1 MFNGALNTPLEVTQF
16 LPLLAVNKL
25 IKYPTQ
31 KETVQPI
38 RVSHR
43 YEIENTLAMDE
54 LCKKAVEMRVIRVI
68 TQMLHFHIIY
78 TYTHTYTYIYIYT
91 LYIYIYMYVYIC
103 IYIINIIYIYNICII
118 HICIYNATAKR

>member
-78 TYTHTYTYIYIYT
+78 TYTHTYTYIYIYIYIIYIYIH
-91 LYIYIYMYVYIC
+91 YIYIYIYVC
-103 IYIINIIYIYNICII
+103 IYMYIYNKYN
-118 HICIYNATAKR
+118 IYI

>member
-31 KETVQPI
+31 KETVKPI

-78 TYTHTYTYIYIYT
+78 TYTHTYTYIYIY
-91 LYIYIYMYVYIC
+91 
-103 IYIINIIYIYNICII
+103 IYIINIIYIYNIFII

>member
-43 YEIENTLAMDE
+43 CEIENTLAMDE

-78 TYTHTYTYIYIYT
+78 TYTHTYTYIYIYIYII
-91 LYIYIYMYVYIC
+91 YIYIYIYVC
-103 IYIINIIYIYNICII
+103 IYMYIYNKYN
-118 HICIYNATAKR
+118 IYI

>member
-1 MFNGALNTPLEVTQF
+1 MFNGALNTPLGVTQF

-54 LCKKAVEMRVIRVI
+54 LCKKAIEMRVIRVI
-68 TQMLHFHIIY
+68 TQMLHFRIIY
-78 TYTHTYTYIYIYT
+78 TYTHTYTYIYIYV
-91 LYIYIYMYVYIC
+91 YIYICICICICIC
-103 IYIINIIYIYNICII
+103 IYTIYIIYI
-118 HICIYNATAKR
+118 